1 MTTFQRYVL
10 FQIPGWVL
18 AVIVLFVLR
27 GWLGLPLWVSFLLFA
42 LYVAKDFALYPFLQ
56 VGYEPSP
63 RIGAKQL
70 IGEAAT
76 VKTPLAPHGFVRVRG
91 ELWRARLAAGSAPV
105 EVGSRVRVTA
115 ARGMILTVSA
125 EPDDGPGDSL

>member
-27 GWLGLPLWVSFLLFA
+27 GWLGLPLWVSLLLFA
-42 LYVAKDFALYPFLQ
+42 LYVVKDFALYPFLR

-63 RIGAKQL
+63 RIGIAQL
-70 IGEAAT
+70 IGEVAT

-91 ELWRARLAAGSAPV
+91 ELWRARLAADSAPV

>member
-27 GWLGLPLWVSFLLFA
+27 GWLGLPLWVSFLLFT
-42 LYVAKDFALYPFLQ
+42 LYVGKDFALYPFLR
-56 VGYEPSP
+56 VGYQPSP
-63 RIGAKQL
+63 RIGAEQL
-70 IGEAAT
+70 IGEVAT
-76 VKTPLAPHGFVRVRG
+76 VKTPLAPHGYVRVRG
-91 ELWRARLAAGSAPV
+91 ELWRARLAADSAAV
-105 EVGSRVRVTA
+105 EVGARVRVAA

-125 EPDDGPGDSL
+125 EPEGR

>member
-1 MTTFQRYVL
+1 MTTFQRYIL

-27 GWLGLPLWVSFLLFA
+27 GWLGLPLWVSLLLFA
-42 LYVAKDFALYPFLQ
+42 LYVVKDFALYPFLR

-63 RIGAKQL
+63 SIGAKQL
-70 IGEAAT
+70 IGEVAT
-76 VKTPLAPHGFVRVRG
+76 VKTPLAPDGYVHVRG

-105 EVGSRVRVTA
+105 EVGSRVRVAA

-125 EPDDGPGDSL
+125 EPDTGPGDSL